1 MNAFDLAMKEFLAA
15 GGKVQSIERN
25 VSGGEGGGYTAWGSK
40 KKKAPVEESSESEET
55 LVIPETSADDVIESD
70 DE

>member
-25 VSGGEGGGYTAWGSK
+25 VSGGGGGGYTAWGSK
-40 KKKAPVEESSESEET
+40 KKKAPVESSDSEDS
-55 LVIPETSADDVIESD
+55 LVIPEASADDVIESD

>member
-40 KKKAPVEESSESEET
+40 KKKAPVKSSDEET
-55 LVIPETSADDVIESD
+55 IVIPETSADDVIESD